1 MDRPDFRCV
10 IGGLS
15 AALLL
20 GACGSSGGHSAA
32 STTSTTSTT
41 EKLSG
46 VAAQSPEA
54 LLATTCGATLAVRT
68 VTVDSTFSAPHMM
81 GGIQMTHWVM
91 STGADVGTVT
101 YLIAKKTVQ
110 VQLYVEPY
118 LTYLNA
124 PAAWWAT
131 TTMAS
136 QSTVLANKWFSIP
149 SASSSN
155 DLVAA
160 LLPASNLQGLL
171 ENCLRPER
179 TPTKGALGQV
189 GANQTIEVKVNG
201 GFVLQTFFVPTMA
214 TPYLLKTT
222 MRGATGLQSSRL
234 SGFNTTK
241 IPRAPQGAVPLSAPG
256 PARS

>member
-1 MDRPDFRCV
+1 MARPDFRLV

-20 GACGSSGGHSAA
+20 GACGSSGSHEAA
-32 STTSTTSTT
+32 SSTSTT

-46 VAAQSPEA
+46 VASQSPEA
-54 LLATTCGATLAVRT
+54 LLAATCGATLAVQT
-68 VTVDSTFSAPHMM
+68 VTVDSTFSAPRMM
-81 GGIQMTHWVM
+81 GGIQMMHWVM
-91 STGADVGTVT
+91 STRADVGTVT
-101 YLIAKKTVQ
+101 YLIAKKPVQ
-110 VQLYVEPY
+110 VQVYVEAY

-149 SASSSN
+149 STSSSN

-179 TPTKGALGQV
+179 TPTKGALGRV

-201 GFVLQTFFVPTMA
+201 SFVLQTFFVPTMA
-214 TPYLLKTT
+214 TTYLIKTT
-222 MRGATGLQSSRL
+222 MRSASGLQSSRL

-256 PARS
+256 LARS